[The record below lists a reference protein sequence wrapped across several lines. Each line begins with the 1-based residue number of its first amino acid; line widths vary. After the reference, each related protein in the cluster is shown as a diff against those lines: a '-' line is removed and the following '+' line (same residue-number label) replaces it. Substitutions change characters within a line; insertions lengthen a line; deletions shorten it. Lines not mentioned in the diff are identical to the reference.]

1 MGEDGNNGGSL
12 DSIRILDFTGEL
24 GPYAAKLF
32 AGIGAHVIHLEP
44 PTGDPLRNIG
54 PFYGNI
60 PDHERSLQF
69 HYYNSGKR
77 GMVLNLETEKG
88 KRVFLK
94 LCNTCD
100 VLIENCAPGYLDGL
114 GLSYGALSQK
124 NEKLVQTAITPFGH
138 SGPYKDYLG
147 SDMTCAAISGFLYLA
162 GVDGDKPVRAPD
174 NQSYR
179 MAEAY
184 AATGTAIALYNAMI
198 TGEGQFVDVSVLES
212 VCTALENAAQYYD
225 LQGVIRRGRGTEAGI
240 GIYPCEDGHVCIVAI
255 MGQNRYLWD
264 RFVGWLKNEGIEGV
278 ELLEDERWTD
288 PNYRATE
295 EANEIFTRVFTRFSL
310 NHSKL
315 YLYESGQ
322 KNMACISP
330 VSKGKD
336 LLENPQLNSRNFWKK
351 IHVGDLN
358 GELILPGE
366 PYELEKLDWRVGNP
380 APAFGQH
387 TTEILKEIGYASNE
401 IDSLAKEG
409 IVHVG

>member
-1 MGEDGNNGGSL
+1 MEQTTNNRGSL
-12 DSIRILDFTGEL
+12 SSIKILDFTGEL
-24 GPYAAKLF
+24 GPYASKLF
-32 AGIGAHVIHLEP
+32 GDIGADVIHLEP
-44 PTGDPLRNIG
+44 MAGDGLRNVG
-54 PFYGNI
+54 PFYQNTPGR
-60 PDHERSLQF
+60 ERSLQF
-69 HYYNSGKR
+69 HYYNTGKR
-77 GMVLNLETEKG
+77 GMVLDLETEKG
-88 KRVFLK
+88 KEVFLK

-100 VLIENCAPGYLDGL
+100 VLIESCAPGYLDGL
-114 GLSYGALSQK
+114 GLSYEALSQK
-124 NEKLVQTAITPFGH
+124 NDRLVQTAITPFGH

-147 SDMTCAAISGFLYLA
+147 SDMTCAAIGGFLYLA

-179 MAEAY
+179 MAESY

-198 TGEGQFVDVSVLES
+198 TGVGQFVDVSVLES

-240 GIYPCEDGHVCIVAI
+240 GIYPCEDGYVCIVAI

-264 RFVGWLKNEGIEGV
+264 RFVGWLKNEGVEEA

-288 PNYRATE
+288 PTYRATE
-295 EANEIFTRVFTRFSL
+295 EANEIFSRVFTRFSL

-351 IHVGDLN
+351 IHVEELNGDLV
-358 GELILPGE
+358 LPGE
-366 PYELEKLDWRVGNP
+366 PYDLEKIMWRVDNAGP
-380 APAFGQH
+380 TFGQH
-387 TTEILKEIGYASNE
+387 TSEILNEIGYSSDE
-401 IDSLAKEG
+401 IDRLAKEG